1 MTNESEGSPFFWKLF
16 GGTIIG
22 TISLLLMI
30 ILNHLVTSVNVL
42 RTELTN
48 ISAQVKTENAQYFEK
63 FKDDLAG
70 IKSQISALEEF
81 KSSSRDKLSSIEEIT
96 KDKNSKMEAAISE
109 NKLTLKEIEA
119 RIETLKEKLYKLEP
133 KKE

>member
-1 MTNESEGSPFFWKLF
+1 MTNTSEGSPFFWKLF

-30 ILNHLVTSVNVL
+30 ILNHLVTSDNVL

-48 ISAQVKTENAQYFEK
+48 ISAQVKTENTQYFEK
-63 FKDDLAG
+63 FKDELAV

-81 KSSSRDKLSSIEEIT
+81 KSSARDKLSSIEESI
-96 KDKNSKMEAAISE
+96 KDKTSSMELSISE